1 MNIFQGCVSMICDFI
16 NPKAIIFELDG
27 TDRDEVLAELT
38 EKLITLKPN
47 LKRDVVFKALVER
60 EEKKSSL
67 VCKNLAVP
75 HAVLSDITESVV
87 ALGLSH
93 KGIEF
98 DMSNSDIETNTAK
111 VVFTVIFPEN
121 KPDEHLQ
128 ILKDILVL
136 EKEADFMNKVLRAEN
151 SSEICDIINKSGV

>member
-1 MNIFQGCVSMICDFI
+1 MICNLI
-16 NPKAIIFELDG
+16 KADSIVYELSG
-27 TDRDEVLAELT
+27 SDRDEILAELT
-38 EKLITLKPN
+38 EKLIILIPN
-47 LKRDVVFKALVER
+47 LKRDAVFQALLER
-60 EEKKSSL
+60 EEKMSTL
-67 VCKNLAVP
+67 VCKDLAVP
-75 HAVLSDITESVV
+75 HAVLPDITESVV

-98 DMSNSDIETNTAK
+98 DMSNSDRETNTAK
-111 VVFTVIFPEN
+111 VVFAVIFPEN

-136 EKEADFMNKVLRAEN
+136 EKEADFMNEVLRAEN